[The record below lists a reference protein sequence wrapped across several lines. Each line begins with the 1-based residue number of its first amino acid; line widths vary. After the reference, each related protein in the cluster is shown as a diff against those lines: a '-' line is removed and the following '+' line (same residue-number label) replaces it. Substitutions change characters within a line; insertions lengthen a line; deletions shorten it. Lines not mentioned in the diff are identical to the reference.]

1 MDIKGKK
8 FGERMMYVRHKRGLS
23 RETLAKAAG
32 VSNSDIINYEES
44 YISPSPET
52 AENIARILEVAVEEL
67 YGSDVDLLN
76 DLSRNFD
83 EEAKIPVFG
92 KDGCRYIM
100 QLDTDYAR
108 EYIKLPN
115 FFRTRIGRFVAVY
128 APDNCMDAAKIKKD
142 NIVILKW
149 ISVSLCEDAET
160 MRNRI
165 DNEMESGKIY
175 AFMYRNKLYIRR
187 IYISG
192 GKFTV
197 VSQSEL
203 YNEKPAVLD
212 YDEITVLGQ
221 CTMVLVDFKR

>member
-1 MDIKGKK
+1 
-8 FGERMMYVRHKRGLS
+8 
-23 RETLAKAAG
+23 
-32 VSNSDIINYEES
+32 
-44 YISPSPET
+44 
-52 AENIARILEVAVEEL
+52 
-67 YGSDVDLLN
+67 
-76 DLSRNFD
+76 
-83 EEAKIPVFG
+83 
-92 KDGCRYIM
+92 
-100 QLDTDYAR
+100 
-108 EYIKLPN
+108 
-115 FFRTRIGRFVAVY
+115 
-128 APDNCMDAAKIKKD
+128 MDAAKIKKD